1 MFTLT
6 LTLASLGAQE
16 KTNCT
21 SMLSSIDS
29 CQNRVSADQYHL
41 AVSRAQVSTH
51 RDRVLFWSYPL
62 TSYWFSNDRRL
73 KFIFLK
79 FIWNMLCLCHD
90 GPALLRFWFQTNHGR
105 ENSASYLKMQAGRPF
120 LTQFTR
126 CYALRPIFLLWLVKI
141 WQMSI
146 CGKFIQHLETC
157 LLWQLKLTEFCVNLW
172 CF

>member
-1 MFTLT
+1 MFTFT
-6 LTLASLGAQE
+6 LSNYFGSPGGNWLYLNVVINWQ
-16 KTNCT
+16 
-21 SMLSSIDS
+21 LSKQGIRWPVPPDRMAGSGVDPS
-29 CQNRVSADQYHL
+29 RSSTFLKLSADKLLVFKWSQ
-41 AVSRAQVSTH
+41 AQVY
-51 RDRVLFWSYPL
+51 F
-62 TSYWFSNDRRL
+62 F
-73 KFIFLK
+73 FK

-105 ENSASYLKMQAGRPF
+105 ENSASYLKMQVGRPF
-120 LTQFTR
+120 LTQLTR
-126 CYALRPIFLLWLVKI
+126 CHALRPIFLFWLVKI